1 MKRKGFTLV
10 ELLIVIAILGVLSAT
25 MMINVSGSTS
35 GAKASAIATNIAEC
49 RRAAALYCYEKGD
62 GGDAN
67 IDTSTTAK
75 TVITTYVGT
84 WSDFS
89 TGNIKYTAEGEGR
102 ENWVVKVDFS
112 AETDKDNIATAL
124 AKIKGFG
131 NYGDKKGG
139 EGADKD
145 NPADSVVSTGK
156 FKVTLW
162 TGKVEAD
169 A

>member
-35 GAKASAIATNIAEC
+35 GAKASAIASNIAEC

-62 GGDAN
+62 GEDAN
-67 IDTSTTAK
+67 IETTTTAE

-84 WSDFS
+84 WKDFS
-89 TGNIKYTAEGEGR
+89 KGSTKYTADGEGR
-102 ENWVVKVDFS
+102 ANWVVKVDFS
-112 AETDKDNIATAL
+112 EESDKTNIAAAL
-124 AKIKGFG
+124 EKIKGFG
-131 NYGDKKGG
+131 NYGATTGSGDG
-139 EGADKD
+139 EKD
-145 NPADSVVSTGK
+145 ADSVVSTGK
-156 FKVTLW
+156 FKVNLW